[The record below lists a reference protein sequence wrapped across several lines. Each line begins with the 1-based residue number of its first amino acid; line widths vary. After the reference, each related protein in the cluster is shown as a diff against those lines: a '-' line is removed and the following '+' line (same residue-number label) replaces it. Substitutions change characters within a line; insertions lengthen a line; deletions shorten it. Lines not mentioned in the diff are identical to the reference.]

1 MAENAPPQHANGQN
15 GPLKRQMNDKDL
27 DTQSAASSASEL
39 QMSLLEKK
47 LENEMSK
54 MANMVKNAVSSLQN
68 SVSSQNKLRGNS
80 QKLSKS

>member
-1 MAENAPPQHANGQN
+1 MAENAPPQHANKQN
-15 GPLKRQMNDKDL
+15 GPLQRQMNDEDL

-39 QMSLLEKK
+39 QMSLLENK

-68 SVSSQNKLRGNS
+68 AVSNITEKLER
-80 QKLSKS
+80 KI